1 MIRTAGCLLSVFAF
15 ALWGITT
22 QEILARMDRAAPA
35 FSTMKAEVTRITY
48 TKVIDEK
55 SEETG
60 IMLLKR
66 RGKELRML
74 IEFRQPSPKIVVFS
88 GRKGEVYYPKLNT
101 IQEYDLSKHKQLID
115 QFLTL
120 GFGATGRELAENYQV
135 QVKGEEAIAGEKT
148 VHMELIPKSAAA
160 RQNISKIDLW
170 MTEAG
175 DRPVQQRFVQPS
187 GDYTLIRYSHAQLNI
202 PLSDE
207 DLKLKAPK
215 GVKREFPQR

>member
-15 ALWGITT
+15 VLWGITT

-187 GDYTLIRYSHAQLNI
+187 GDYTLIRYSHAQLNL